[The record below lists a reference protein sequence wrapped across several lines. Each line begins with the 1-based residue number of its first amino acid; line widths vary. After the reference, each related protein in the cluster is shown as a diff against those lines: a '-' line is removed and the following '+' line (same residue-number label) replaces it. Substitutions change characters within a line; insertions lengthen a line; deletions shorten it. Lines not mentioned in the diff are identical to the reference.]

1 MLSPT
6 LKVLHLFSNSKWT
19 GPAEPVVNTCRAL
32 RSLGVDVTFAC
43 SPKAGSGFN
52 KVRHMA
58 ELYKIPVLTFM
69 YLSKHRH
76 PWKNFRDKT
85 ALRRHLQEVP
95 YALVHCH
102 LHNDHLI
109 AGAALAESSIPL
121 VRSSYEGVGLS
132 ESKNCR
138 ALLKRTNLIIEPSEM
153 AKNAD
158 LKHFTLPAERFSVI
172 PGAIDLTRF
181 SPSEKLPSW
190 RDKWKLTKDHFI
202 FGIVARMQTHRHYED
217 LFVAFAH
224 VLRQFLQARLLI
236 VGRGTHQE
244 KVAYAPVRNLKLEG
258 KVIFTGYL
266 EGDEYTGALGA
277 MDVGIYL
284 TPGSDGTCRTVREF
298 MAMGVPVIS
307 SARGMLPELLGQEE
321 RGLVTDGSPEGLTEA
336 MVRMITHKALV
347 KRCSEAALAHAQKHF
362 DLNIYG
368 ARILAAY
375 HQLLRLPG

>member
-19 GPAEPVVNTCRAL
+19 GPAEPVVNTCRTL
-32 RSLGVDVTFAC
+32 RELGVEVTFAC

-58 ELYKIPVLTFM
+58 EFYNIPVLTFM
-69 YLSKHRH
+69 HLSKHRH

-85 ALRRHLQEVP
+85 ALRRHLKEVP

-109 AGAALAESSIPL
+109 AAAALAGSSVPL
-121 VRSSYEGVGLS
+121 VRSSYEGVGFS
-132 ESKNCR
+132 ENKNYR

-153 AKNAD
+153 AKQAD
-158 LKHFTLPAERFSVI
+158 LKHFNLPAERFSVI
-172 PGAIDLTRF
+172 PGAIDITRF
-181 SPSEKLPSW
+181 SPSQRLPSL
-190 RDKWKLTKDHFI
+190 RDRWKLTKDHFI

-217 LFVAFAH
+217 LFVAFSN
-224 VLRQFLQARLLI
+224 VLRQFPRARLVV

-244 KVAYAPVRNLKLEG
+244 KVAYVPVRNLKLEE

-266 EGDEYTGALGA
+266 EGDEYAGALAA
-277 MDVGIYL
+277 MDAGIYL

-307 SARGMLPELLGQEE
+307 SNRGMLPELVGQEE

-336 MVRMITHKALV
+336 MMRIVADDALL
-347 KRCSEAALAHAQKHF
+347 KRCSDAALSHARKHF
-362 DLNIYG
+362 DLSVYG
-368 ARILAAY
+368 ARILEAY
-375 HQLLRLPG
+375 QQLLRLPG